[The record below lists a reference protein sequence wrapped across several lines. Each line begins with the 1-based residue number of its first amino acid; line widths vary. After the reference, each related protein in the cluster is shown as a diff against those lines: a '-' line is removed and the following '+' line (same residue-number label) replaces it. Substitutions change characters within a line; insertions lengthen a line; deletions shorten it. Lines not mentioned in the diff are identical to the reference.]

1 MRRSARSTSASPLPR
16 TLRTL
21 LRVLVRLRVLWI
33 ILIAALFLSG
43 CVKYD
48 VGIHYDGQNHGEIV
62 QHVRLSDRL
71 TNFSDAAQDWLR
83 SVEQRTKQLGG
94 RVKRLSN
101 QELLVRIPFNNG
113 ADLEAKFN
121 QFFQAE
127 TEPSVSD
134 SNPELDLPKVT
145 SHLAFTESNLL
156 LLERNRLSFDVDLR
170 SLGVLSANG
179 NLLVSP
185 GSLID
190 LEFSL
195 NTPWG
200 ARSVNSSSEALRQGS
215 QLTWTLKP
223 GEVNHLE
230 AVFWIP
236 SPLGIGTVAIALF
249 VMGGSFVKSLLES
262 PVEGQTLDQ
271 LHNS

>member
-1 MRRSARSTSASPLPR
+1 M
-16 TLRTL
+16 LRTL
-21 LRVLVRLRVLWI
+21 LRALVRLRVLWI

-48 VGIHYDGQNHGEIV
+48 VGIRYDGQNGGEIV
-62 QHVRLSDRL
+62 QHVQLSDRL
-71 TNFSDAAQDWLR
+71 THFSDAAQDWLR

-113 ADLEAKFN
+113 ANLEAKFN

-127 TEPSVSD
+127 TEPSVGD

-145 SHLAFTESNLL
+145 SHLTFTESNLL

-190 LEFSL
+190 LEFNL

-200 ARSVNSSSEALRQGS
+200 ARSVNSSSEAVRQGN

-249 VMGGSFVKSLLES
+249 VMGGSFVKSLLET
-262 PVEGQTLDQ
+262 PAEGQTLDSQ